1 MRDHERVVGRSG
13 VCGGGVMELVSRVEA
28 ASRAGLKIWIQSE
41 IPNLQALDWYLL
53 PDQGQH

>member
-1 MRDHERVVGRSG
+1 
-13 VCGGGVMELVSRVEA
+13 MELVSRVEA

>member
-28 ASRAGLKIWIQSE
+28 ALRAGLKIWT
-41 IPNLQALDWYLL
+41 
-53 PDQGQH
+53 